1 MSFTLSEHANNAL
14 QLLEQRYP
22 HKKALALPLLWE
34 IMKQEGYISEEAMQ
48 FAANYLNVPLS
59 HVYGIV
65 TFYTMFR
72 TQPPQK
78 HTIEICRTLSCA
90 LRGAAMLHEQLTLQ
104 TKALDVEIL
113 EVECLGACGGAP
125 MCAIDGNYFEN
136 IDIEHL
142 EPLLKVLT

>member
-1 MSFTLSEHANNAL
+1 MSFTLSEHANNTL
-14 QLLEQRYP
+14 QHLEQRYP

-48 FAANYLNVPLS
+48 FAANYLSVPLS
-59 HVYGIV
+59 HVYGII

-90 LRGAAMLHEQLTLQ
+90 LRGATMLHEQLTLQ